1 MSITCRQLV
10 EIGTQLVSLNRPF
23 MVIGQPGVGKTD
35 SGKQIAKN
43 TNRTLFLSHPAIDA
57 PEDYKGFGFF
67 QDGVAD
73 FFPMGQMREI
83 LNCKEPAVWFI
94 DDLGQAPIAVQ
105 NAIMQFVHHRNRT
118 LNGKAIPEHVAIM
131 AASNRREDN
140 AGVTGITDPL
150 KGRFT
155 TILELQADLESWT
168 DWATQAN
175 INPLIIA
182 YLHYRPENLSQFEA
196 SKDFR
201 QSPTPRGWESMHE
214 LMHLNVNPA
223 VRFDMYSGAVG
234 EQCANEFIQFTQIL
248 DQLPDL
254 DDIERNGDRAALPG
268 ENQARY
274 AVCGALSVRGKTHEA
289 LNNVMKYVRRMDPE
303 YRVLWSVIWSKK
315 NREEQNW
322 PEWTSWV
329 IENQDYLQT

>member
-1 MSITCRQLV
+1 VTITVQQLI
-10 EIGTQLVSLNRPF
+10 ELGTQLITLNRPF

-35 SGKQIAKN
+35 GIKRIGTI
-43 TNRTLFLSHPAIDA
+43 TNRHMFISHPAIDA

-67 QDGVAD
+67 QDGKAD
-73 FFPMGQMREI
+73 FFPMGMMSEI
-83 LNCKEPAVWFI
+83 LNCTEPSIWFI

-118 LNGKAIPEHVAIM
+118 LNGKKIPEHVAIV

-155 TILELQADLESWT
+155 TIVEVTADLVSWT
-168 DWATQAN
+168 DWATQTG
-175 INPLIIA
+175 IDPLIIA
-182 YLHYRPENLSQFEA
+182 YLHYRPANLSAFEA
-196 SKDFR
+196 CKDFR
-201 QSPTPRGWESMHE
+201 QSPTPRGWESINE
-214 LMHLNVNPA
+214 LMHLAVNPN
-223 VRFDMYSGAVG
+223 VQMDMYSGAIG
-234 EQCANEFIQFTQIL
+234 PQCATEFIQFTRIL

-254 DDIERNGDRAALPG
+254 DDIEANGERAQLPG

-274 AVCGALSVRGKTHEA
+274 AVCGALSVRGQERDKLTQ
-289 LNNVMKYVRRMDPE
+289 VMKYIGQLPSE
-303 YRVLWSVIWSKK
+303 YRVLWSVIWSKNNK
-315 NREEQNW
+315 EKQDW

-329 IENQDYLQT
+329 LQNQDILSI

>member
-1 MSITCRQLV
+1 MTVTVQQLIDV
-10 EIGTQLVSLNRPF
+10 GTELVSINRPF

-35 SGKQIAKN
+35 GIKEVA
-43 TNRTLFLSHPAIDA
+43 TLTGRHLFLSHPAIDA

-67 QDGVAD
+67 QDGKAD
-73 FFPMGQMREI
+73 FFPMGQMADI
-83 LNCKEPAVWFI
+83 LDCKVPAVWFI

-118 LNGKAIPEHVAIM
+118 LNGKKIPDDIAIV

-140 AGVTGITDPL
+140 AGVSGITDPL

-155 TILELQADLESWT
+155 TIIEVEADLESWT
-168 DWATQAN
+168 DWASKAQ
-175 INPLIIA
+175 INPLVIA
-182 YLHYRPENLSQFEA
+182 YLHYRPNNLSAFEP

-201 QSPTPRGWESMHE
+201 QSPTPRGWESVNEM
-214 LMHLNVNPA
+214 MNINVSPGL
-223 VRFDMYSGAVG
+223 RMDLYSGAIG
-234 EQCANEFIQFTQIL
+234 EQCAMEFIQFIKIL

-254 DDIERNGDRAALPG
+254 NEIERDGERTMLPG

-274 AVCGALSVRGKTHEA
+274 AVCGALSVRGKDGPR
-289 LNNVMKYVRRMDPE
+289 LDQVMKYVNRLDAE
-303 YRVLWSVIWSKK
+303 YKVLWSVIWSKK
-315 NREEQNW
+315 NPDKMDW

-329 IENQDYLQT
+329 LQNKDILTI